1 MKTLKKLGYAL
12 QRWDQ
17 CEKLKKI
24 EKSRDVFYKA
34 IQEAQRHL
42 GRFKGNQVFVRSSA
56 NQRRRF
62 FNVRNTDSSVS
73 ANQNRLSLSRIP
85 CIGPLNS

>member
-42 GRFKGNQVFVRSSA
+42 GRFKGDQVFCQKFSKSETSIFRSPQYCFVRFGQSE
-56 NQRRRF
+56 Q
-62 FNVRNTDSSVS
+62 T
-73 ANQNRLSLSRIP
+73 
-85 CIGPLNS
+85 

>member
-42 GRFKGNQVFVRSSA
+42 GRFKG
-56 NQRRRF
+56 
-62 FNVRNTDSSVS
+62 D
-73 ANQNRLSLSRIP
+73 
-85 CIGPLNS
+85 